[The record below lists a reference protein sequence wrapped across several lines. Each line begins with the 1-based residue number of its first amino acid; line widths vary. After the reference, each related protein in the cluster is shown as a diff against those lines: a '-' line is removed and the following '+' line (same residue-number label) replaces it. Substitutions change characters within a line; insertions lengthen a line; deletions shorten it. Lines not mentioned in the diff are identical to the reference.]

1 MESSFRNYLQHIK
14 IVLQRINTFLKRVNT
29 LLGKFEIGVLCLIVA
44 MLVGLAVLKIVARY
58 ILPHFGIQW
67 LLSWS
72 APMLQH
78 LILWLCF
85 FGAALASCE
94 RRHISID
101 ILSRILPKRI
111 MRFSSYIIDII
122 SLIIVS
128 ILAYF
133 GFEFLMKEQ
142 DSPATLIGP
151 IPLWWAK
158 TIIPIGFILIGIHL
172 VLQIFIN
179 LTEREHPQADIEGEV
194 D

>member
-1 MESSFRNYLQHIK
+1 MQSSFRNYLQ
-14 IVLQRINTFLKRVNT
+14 RVNT

-58 ILPHFGIQW
+58 ILPHLGIQW
-67 LLSWS
+67 VLTWS

-78 LILWLCF
+78 LTLWLCF

-101 ILSRILPKRI
+101 ILNRILPKRV
-111 MRFSSYIIDII
+111 MRFSSYIIDIL

-133 GFEFLMKEQ
+133 GFEFLMEEQ
-142 DSPATLIGP
+142 ESPATLIGP

-158 TIIPIGFILIGIHL
+158 TIIPIGFVLIGIHL

-179 LTEREHPQADIEGEV
+179 LTERENAQDNIEGDLE
-194 D
+194 

>member
-1 MESSFRNYLQHIK
+1 MEFSFRNYLK
-14 IVLQRINTFLKRVNT
+14 RANTFL
-29 LLGKFEIGVLCLIVA
+29 GKIEIGVLCLIVA
-44 MLVGLAVLKIVARY
+44 MMVGLAVLKIAARY

-67 LLSWS
+67 MLSWS
-72 APMLQH
+72 TPMLQH
-78 LILWLCF
+78 LTLWLCF

-101 ILSRILPKRI
+101 ILNRILPKRI
-111 MRFSSYIIDII
+111 IRFSSYIIDIL

-133 GFEFLMKEQ
+133 SFEFLIKEQ
-142 DSPATLIGP
+142 NSPATLIGS

-158 TIIPIGFILIGIHL
+158 TILPIGFILIGIHL

-179 LTEREHPQADIEGEV
+179 LTEREHPQDDIEGEV